1 MKQILDIIKF
11 AKEQKL
17 NFNSNLILTI
27 FGSAIEVVTLSTF
40 IPLIY
45 LIIDFENI
53 QKIFEKI
60 KFLNFNYDIVFYKI
74 IVLVVILI
82 FTLGTILVFIIKY
95 AVSNNLNKFS
105 SFISYNIFKVYLE
118 NNYEEIISQKAS
130 GIYNLISSE
139 TNRFC
144 NGLIRSL
151 FELIS
156 RFFIFVFI
164 VSGLLIYNFK
174 ITIIA
179 IFCVIIF
186 YSFIY
191 DLFKGFIRKYNDNI
205 DKITTHDNNFLRT
218 GTQAILELRVYSIA
232 EEFLNS
238 FQNNLL
244 KKNKFGLNLETIK
257 QSPKYI
263 IEIGIIVA
271 FSILI
276 FLDINFINDNLPKFA
291 IYLVAFYKLFPTF
304 NQFFN
309 YYVSFRSHLKSLDSI
324 RNMTQSEQVI
334 DKNIYFNKIKNI
346 DLVDINFSYK
356 NDNKFR
362 LKDFNLNISE
372 GDKVAIIG
380 ETGSGKTTL
389 LHMLMGLLKPDRGNL
404 VINKNINYDLK
415 YFTSLIKNISYINQN
430 PFFFED
436 TILKNICLKE
446 KLNTEEQIKFNKINE
461 IIFGENFLK
470 KFEKGFDTILD
481 TSGLNLSTGQRQRVN
496 LARGLFKENSLI
508 FMDEPTSALDYQ
520 TESEILKK
528 IFNSNLIKTAII
540 ATHRRSILTFCNKII
555 VF

>member
-179 IFCVIIF
+179 IVCGIII

-191 DLFKGFIRKYNDNI
+191 ALFKGFIRKYNDNI

-540 ATHRRSILTFCNKII
+540 ATHRRSILNFL
-555 VF
+555 

>member
-1 MKQILDIIKF
+1 M
-11 AKEQKL
+11 
-17 NFNSNLILTI
+17 
-27 FGSAIEVVTLSTF
+27 
-40 IPLIY
+40 
-45 LIIDFENI
+45 
-53 QKIFEKI
+53 
-60 KFLNFNYDIVFYKI
+60 
-74 IVLVVILI
+74 
-82 FTLGTILVFIIKY
+82 
-95 AVSNNLNKFS
+95 
-105 SFISYNIFKVYLE
+105 
-118 NNYEEIISQKAS
+118 
-130 GIYNLISSE
+130 
-139 TNRFC
+139 
-144 NGLIRSL
+144 

-179 IFCVIIF
+179 IVCGIII

-191 DLFKGFIRKYNDNI
+191 ALFKGFIRKYNDNI

-528 IFNSNLIKTAII
+528 FLIPTLLKQQ
-540 ATHRRSILTFCNKII
+540 L
-555 VF
+555 

>member
-1 MKQILDIIKF
+1 M
-11 AKEQKL
+11 
-17 NFNSNLILTI
+17 
-27 FGSAIEVVTLSTF
+27 
-40 IPLIY
+40 
-45 LIIDFENI
+45 
-53 QKIFEKI
+53 
-60 KFLNFNYDIVFYKI
+60 
-74 IVLVVILI
+74 
-82 FTLGTILVFIIKY
+82 
-95 AVSNNLNKFS
+95 
-105 SFISYNIFKVYLE
+105 
-118 NNYEEIISQKAS
+118 
-130 GIYNLISSE
+130 
-139 TNRFC
+139 
-144 NGLIRSL
+144 

-179 IFCVIIF
+179 IVCGIII

-191 DLFKGFIRKYNDNI
+191 ALFKGFIRKYNDNI

-540 ATHRRSILTFCNKII
+540 ATHRRSILNYCNKII
-555 VF
+555 EI

>member
-179 IFCVIIF
+179 IVCGIII

-191 DLFKGFIRKYNDNI
+191 ALFKGFIRKYNDNI

-528 IFNSNLIKTAII
+528 FLIPTLLKQQ
-540 ATHRRSILTFCNKII
+540 L
-555 VF
+555 